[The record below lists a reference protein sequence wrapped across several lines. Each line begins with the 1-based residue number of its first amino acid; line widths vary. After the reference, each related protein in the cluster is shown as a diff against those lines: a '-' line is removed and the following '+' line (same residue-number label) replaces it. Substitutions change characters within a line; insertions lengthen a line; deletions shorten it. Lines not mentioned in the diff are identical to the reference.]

1 MRISKLRVVGFC
13 GLALLATPA
22 AAVEEPPFQLVAHW
36 EGCEVRAYPALIV
49 AETRM
54 SGGRSGGEGGGFR
67 TLADYIFGG
76 NARGQKFAMTAPVVE
91 TPSGDGWT
99 MRFILPQ
106 GQKLADLP
114 TPKDAK
120 VEMKLAPPV
129 RLGVAVFSG
138 YASDSDVT
146 NKARALADCLKT
158 HGFEPDGPAA
168 LAQYD
173 PPWTLGP
180 WRRNEVMIPVK

>member
-1 MRISKLRVVGFC
+1 MRRLCICLIG
-13 GLALLATPA
+13 LLATPA
-22 AAVEEPPFQLVAHW
+22 AAVEEPPYRLASRW
-36 EGCEVRAYPALIV
+36 EGCEVRDYPALNV
-49 AETRM
+49 AETRVAGARA
-54 SGGRSGGEGGGFR
+54 SGEGGGFR
-67 TLADYIFGG
+67 TLASYIFGA
-76 NARGQKFAMTAPVVE
+76 NARAEKFAMTAPVVE

-99 MRFILPQ
+99 MRFIMPQ